1 MVKRKFSRLN
11 ELGSLMVEA
20 MAMLALIS
28 MVTPVLYKK
37 AAERTTEL
45 QDINAAS
52 QMRSLINSID
62 NYVKDNYDDL
72 VAGRT
77 ITQSECKTASVDYS
91 SFANSSANIT
101 VPINHFCYYLPYG
114 FLGSDK
120 EAQDSKTFSSNYK
133 VVLKKVDGDSGRK
146 KTITAFLV
154 ANPSTGTLPMIRAS
168 RIASMVGSNGGYVN
182 GNQGNGVQGIWA
194 VNNLQ
199 TDLGLQAADYANGA
213 IMASSMQAIS
223 ASGGGD
229 SSENV
234 LYRNK
239 RAGKEYLNTMET
251 HLSMGEEGG
260 KQYNIKNINQLIV
273 GANSADLMDGGIE
286 NALYLKKGGINVG
299 DKAKISSDGAI
310 SGTSLNITG
319 NATIGG
325 ALSAASATI
334 AGALQAATAN
344 ITGELTVGGSGTFGG
359 AITGASLDVG
369 NGAIKGGPITGT
381 SLNVGTGSITA
392 GNGNFSGNITA
403 VNGNFSGTV
412 NANLFEAPVI
422 TATQTLNAGANGA
435 FAQFDATSADINVD
449 KFKVGATSGSKIS
462 VTDTATKLRNTTTM
476 DIGLKSSRRLIID
489 NTGAKLAS
497 DLSTTVYGKEE
508 VKINT
513 FTKKLVNIQDGL
525 LTANRPNIL
534 PGLVTV
540 RDDFSAIGDKFKLT
554 RTTGNVNTLVF
565 SPYTATAGDAVI
577 YASHTDANAAPR
589 LDIKSSVLQVD
600 SGPSSSYTGIA
611 PGKAVADNANKGSV
625 YIRKGV
631 IELQSPY
638 TFPSTVDEK
647 LYGYIKADRFVDNA
661 ALPKTT
667 YDKTDPKKIV
677 TMGALPVIKTGGY
690 TGDYTTYDTYQVN
703 PAYTSVMH
711 DIKLTTRG
719 GARLSDI
726 LPDFIN
732 KGIYVVDNTYAE
744 GTTDQYV
751 GNWGASGFNP
761 KKSYKECDTHTCRT
775 SPWLGWVPNP
785 QCPPGYAKVMTIMPA
800 GWAMAQAGTPGKST
814 ANSKQSSNL
823 FINYDPES
831 IATKLGNET
840 DSPTPLYF
848 QVNTWLRAGVVSH
861 GQDANF
867 IGWSAIMGFIYPYSY
882 YKTYIDYLGYTND
895 DFKDATGN
903 IIPEDRRVLWN
914 LFPVYKQ
921 QLEAYATVYCYFD
934 RNNFGKKYVGDYDQ
948 LLRWRTPYNKGW
960 NSEYVKRL
968 NDGALPYDD
977 PW

>member
-28 MVTPVLYKK
+28 MVTPILYKK

-52 QMRSLINSID
+52 QMRSLIKAID
-62 NYVKDNYDDL
+62 DYVKDNYDDL
-72 VAGRT
+72 VAGKT
-77 ITQSECKTASVDYS
+77 ITQSECKTASVNYS
-91 SFANSSANIT
+91 SFTNSSANIS

-154 ANPSTGTLPMIRAS
+154 ANPSAGTLPMIRAS
-168 RIASMVGSNGGYVN
+168 RIASMIGSNGGYVD
-182 GNQGNGVQGIWA
+182 GNRGNGVQGIWTLD
-194 VNNLQ
+194 NLQ
-199 TDLGLQAADYANGA
+199 TDLGLSSGDYTNGA
-213 IMASSMQAIS
+213 IMASSMQSIS

-251 HLSMGEEGG
+251 DLSMGAAGG

-273 GANSADLMDGGIE
+273 GANSADTMDGGIE

-299 DKAKISSDGAI
+299 DKAHISSSGAI
-310 SGTSLNITG
+310 DGTSLGISG

-334 AGALQAATAN
+334 SGALQAATAN
-344 ITGELTVGGSGTFGG
+344 ITNNLTVGGDANITG

-381 SLNVGTGSITA
+381 SLNVGTGTITA
-392 GNGNFSGNITA
+392 GTGNFSGDINA
-403 VNGNFSGTV
+403 VNGNFSGTID
-412 NANLFEAPVI
+412 ANISEADVI
-422 TATQTLNAGANGA
+422 TARVTLNAGVGGS

-449 KFKVGATSGSKIS
+449 TFNVGKTSGSKIS
-462 VTDTATKLRNTTTM
+462 VTGADTKLRNTTTM
-476 DIGLKSSRRLIID
+476 DVGLSDSRRLIINGNGVGITSD
-489 NTGAKLAS
+489 LLATMYGNTGVSIGTSA
-497 DLSTTVYGKEE
+497 GK
-508 VKINT
+508 V
-513 FTKKLVNIQDGL
+513 VNIQSDL
-525 LTANRPNIL
+525 LTATSPATSGAK
-534 PGLVTV
+534 GLVNV
-540 RDDFSAIGDKFKLT
+540 RDDFYAIGEKFKLT
-554 RTTGNVNTLVF
+554 RNTSNTNTLVF
-565 SPYTATAGDAVI
+565 SPYSTGVGDAVI

-589 LDIKSSVLQVD
+589 LDIKSNVLQVD
-600 SGPSSSYTGIA
+600 SGPSASYIDIA
-611 PGKAVADNANKGSV
+611 PGAAVANNANKGSV
-625 YIRKGV
+625 YIRRGV
-631 IELQSPY
+631 IELESKY
-638 TFPSTVDEK
+638 DTVNQTTGNSSAM
-647 LYGYIKADRFVDNA
+647 GYIKADRLVDNA
-661 ALPKTT
+661 VLDTAALP
-667 YDKTDPKKIV
+667 IV
-677 TMGALPVIKTGGY
+677 TGGGY
-690 TGDYTTYDTYQVN
+690 SATSGTTGKAYKGYDAYQVN

-732 KGIYVVDNTYAE
+732 KGIYVVDNTYKEAV
-744 GTTDQYV
+744 GDWTGKTTAAQLDAM
-751 GNWGASGFNP
+751 GSSSN
-761 KKSYKECDTHTCRT
+761 ECAAHTCRT
-775 SPWLGWVPNP
+775 SPWLGWIPTP
-785 QCPPGYAKVMTIMPA
+785 QCPPGYGKVITITPA

-814 ANSKQSSNL
+814 SGSQKSPDVA
-823 FINYDPES
+823 INYDPRSITTALES
-831 IATKLGNET
+831 ATAEPL
-840 DSPTPLYF
+840 PLYF
-848 QVNTWLRAGVVSH
+848 QKSTWLRANVYPH
-861 GQDANF
+861 GSGASF
-867 IGWSAIMGFIYPYSY
+867 VGWSAIMGFMYPYSY
-882 YKTYIDYLGYTND
+882 YKDYLSHLGIGHGSV
-895 DFKDATGN
+895 A
-903 IIPEDRRVLWN
+903 EDKAIVWN
-914 LFPVYKQ
+914 LFPVFKQ

-934 RNNFGKKYVGDYDQ
+934 RTSFSSTYVGDYDQ
-948 LLRWRTPYNKGW
+948 LSNKRTVYNKG
-960 NSEYVKRL
+960 NMTYTGRL
-968 NDGALPYDD
+968 NDPKLDYTD

>member
-28 MVTPVLYKK
+28 MVTPILYKK

-52 QMRSLINSID
+52 QMRSLIKSID
-62 NYVKDNYDDL
+62 DYVKDNYDDL
-72 VAGRT
+72 VAGKT
-77 ITQSECKTASVDYS
+77 ITQSECKTASVNYS
-91 SFANSSANIT
+91 AFTNSSANIT

-114 FLGSDK
+114 FLDSDK

-154 ANPSTGTLPMIRAS
+154 ANPSAGTLPMIRAS
-168 RIASMVGSNGGYVN
+168 RIASMVGSNGGYVD
-182 GNQGNGVQGIWA
+182 GNRGNGVQGIWTL
-194 VNNLQ
+194 NNLQ
-199 TDLGLQAADYANGA
+199 TDLGLNAADYTNGA
-213 IMASSMQAIS
+213 IMASSMQSIS

-239 RAGKEYLNTMET
+239 RAGKDYLNTMET

-273 GANSADLMDGGIE
+273 GANSADMMDGGIE

-310 SGTSLNITG
+310 SGTSLGITG
-319 NATIGG
+319 GATIGG

-334 AGALQAATAN
+334 SGALQAATAN
-344 ITGELTVGGSGTFGG
+344 ITGNLTVGGSGTFGG

-392 GNGNFSGNITA
+392 GNGNFSGDITA

-422 TATQTLNAGANGA
+422 TATQTLNAGAGGA

-449 KFKVGATSGSKIS
+449 TFKVGKTSGSKIS
-462 VTDTATKLRNTTTM
+462 VTDKDTKLRNTTTM
-476 DIGLKSSRRLIID
+476 DVGLSDSKRVIMNSSGVGITSDALATMYG
-489 NTGAKLAS
+489 NTGVNIGTSA
-497 DLSTTVYGKEE
+497 GK
-508 VKINT
+508 V
-513 FTKKLVNIQDGL
+513 VNIQTDL
-525 LTANRPNIL
+525 LTAQSPSGVAGAK
-534 PGLVTV
+534 GLVKV
-540 RDDFSAIGDKFKLT
+540 RDDFYAIGEKFKLT
-554 RTTGNVNTLVF
+554 RTSGNVNTLVF
-565 SPYTATAGDAVI
+565 SPYTTAAGDAVI

-600 SGPSSSYTGIA
+600 SGPNSSYTGIA
-611 PGKAVADNANKGSV
+611 PGTAVSGNASKGSV
-625 YIRKGV
+625 YIRNGV
-631 IELQSPY
+631 IELRSQYDAINQTTSG
-638 TFPSTVDEK
+638 TNSKTSSIHS
-647 LYGYIKADRFVDNA
+647 GYIKADRFVDNA
-661 ALPKTT
+661 VLAQDTALPL
-667 YDKTDPKKIV
+667 V
-677 TMGALPVIKTGGY
+677 NSGGY
-690 TGDYTTYDTYQVN
+690 TGSPVRYDAYQVN

-732 KGIYVVDNTYAE
+732 KGIYVVDNTYKE
-744 GTTDQYV
+744 TVGDWSGKTTVSQLDTM
-751 GNWGASGFNP
+751 GASSN
-761 KKSYKECDTHTCRT
+761 ECGAHTCRT
-775 SPWLGWVPNP
+775 SPWLGWIPTP
-785 QCPPGYAKVMTIMPA
+785 QCPPGYGKVITITPA

-814 ANSKQSSNL
+814 ANSKKSPDL
-823 FINYDPES
+823 AINYDPRTITTALES
-831 IATKLGNET
+831 GTT
-840 DSPTPLYF
+840 DPTPLYF
-848 QVNTWLRAGVVSH
+848 QKSTWLRANVFPH
-861 GQDANF
+861 GNGASF
-867 IGWSAIMGFIYPYSY
+867 VGWSAIMGFMYPYSY
-882 YKTYIDYLGYTND
+882 YKDYLVHLKIEKPAD
-895 DFKDATGN
+895 VS
-903 IIPEDRRVLWN
+903 EDRAIVWN
-914 LFPVYKQ
+914 LFPVFKQ

-934 RNNFGKKYVGDYDQ
+934 RDSFNDAYVSDYDQ
-948 LLRWRTPYNKGW
+948 LVNKRTPYNKADTDYI
-960 NSEYVKRL
+960 NRL
-968 NDGALPYDD
+968 NDPKLPYTD

>member
-28 MVTPVLYKK
+28 MVTPILYKK

-52 QMRSLINSID
+52 QMRSLIKSID
-62 NYVKDNYDDL
+62 DYVKDNYDDL
-72 VAGRT
+72 VAGKT
-77 ITQSECKTASVDYS
+77 ITQSECNTASVNYS
-91 SFANSSANIT
+91 AFTNSSANIT

-114 FLGSDK
+114 FLGNDK

-154 ANPSTGTLPMIRAS
+154 ANPSAGTLPMIRAS
-168 RIASMVGSNGGYVN
+168 RIASMVGSNGGYVD
-182 GNQGNGVQGIWA
+182 GNRGNGVQGIWTLD
-194 VNNLQ
+194 NLQ
-199 TDLGLQAADYANGA
+199 TDLGLNAADYTNGA
-213 IMASSMQAIS
+213 IMASSMQSIS

-251 HLSMGEEGG
+251 DLSMGEAAG

-273 GANSADLMDGGIE
+273 GANSADTMDGGIE

-299 DKAKISSDGAI
+299 DKAKISSNGAI
-310 SGTSLNITG
+310 SGTSLGITG
-319 NATIGG
+319 GATIGG

-334 AGALQAATAN
+334 SGALQAATAN
-344 ITGELTVGGSGTFGG
+344 ITGNLTVGGSGTFGG

-369 NGAIKGGPITGT
+369 SGAIKGGPITGT

-392 GNGNFSGNITA
+392 GNGNFSGDITA

-422 TATQTLNAGANGA
+422 TATQTLNAGAGGA

-449 KFKVGATSGSKIS
+449 TFKVGKTSGSKIS
-462 VTDTATKLRNTTTM
+462 VTDKDTKLRNTTTM
-476 DIGLKSSRRLIID
+476 DVGLSDSKRVIMNSSGVGITSDALATMYG
-489 NTGAKLAS
+489 NTGVNIGTSA
-497 DLSTTVYGKEE
+497 GK
-508 VKINT
+508 V
-513 FTKKLVNIQDGL
+513 VNIQTDL
-525 LTANRPNIL
+525 LTAQSPSGVAGAK
-534 PGLVTV
+534 GLVKV
-540 RDDFSAIGDKFKLT
+540 RDDFYAIGEKFKLT
-554 RTTGNVNTLVF
+554 RTSGNVNTLVF
-565 SPYTATAGDAVI
+565 SPYTTAAGDAVI

-611 PGKAVADNANKGSV
+611 PGAAVAGNASKGSV
-625 YIRKGV
+625 YIRNGV
-631 IELQSPY
+631 IELRSQYDAINQTTSG
-638 TFPSTVDEK
+638 TNSKTSSIHS
-647 LYGYIKADRFVDNA
+647 GYIKADRFVDNA
-661 ALPKTT
+661 VLAQDTALPLV
-667 YDKTDPKKIV
+667 DS
-677 TMGALPVIKTGGY
+677 GGY
-690 TGDYTTYDTYQVN
+690 TGSPVRYDAYQVN

-732 KGIYVVDNTYAE
+732 KGIYVVDNTYKEAV
-744 GTTDQYV
+744 GDWSGKTTVSQLDTM
-751 GNWGASGFNP
+751 GASSN
-761 KKSYKECDTHTCRT
+761 ECGAHTCRT
-775 SPWLGWVPNP
+775 SPWLGWIPTP
-785 QCPPGYAKVMTIMPA
+785 QCPPGYGKVITITPA

-814 ANSKQSSNL
+814 ANSKKSPDL
-823 FINYDPES
+823 AINYDPRTITTALES
-831 IATKLGNET
+831 GTT
-840 DSPTPLYF
+840 DPTPLYF
-848 QVNTWLRAGVVSH
+848 QKSTWLRANVFPH
-861 GQDANF
+861 GDGASF
-867 IGWSAIMGFIYPYSY
+867 VGWSAIMGFMYPFSY
-882 YKTYIDYLGYTND
+882 YKDYATHLG
-895 DFKDATGN
+895 FSHGSVA
-903 IIPEDRRVLWN
+903 EDRAIIWN
-914 LFPVYKQ
+914 LFPVFKQ

-934 RNNFGKKYVGDYDQ
+934 RDSFNDAYVSDYDQ
-948 LLRWRTPYNKGW
+948 LVNKRTPYNKADTGG
-960 NSEYVKRL
+960 YVGRL
-968 NDGALPYDD
+968 NDPKLPYTD